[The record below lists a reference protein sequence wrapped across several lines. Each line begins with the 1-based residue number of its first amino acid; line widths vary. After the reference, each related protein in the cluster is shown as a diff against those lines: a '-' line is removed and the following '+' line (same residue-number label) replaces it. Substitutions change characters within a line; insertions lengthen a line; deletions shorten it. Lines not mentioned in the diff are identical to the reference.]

1 MGWILILAVATAFAV
16 GFFIGRFTTQQSQHQ
31 AEQDVEL
38 QNTKTEFERYKAE
51 VSEHL
56 RETSEL
62 MHAAESNYQQLS
74 EQLMRTKHLLTNAQD
89 VEPAPHGAV
98 PASAG
103 ELPPKDYSGTASG
116 LLKQEEKVD

>member
-1 MGWILILAVATAFAV
+1 MGWILFGIVVALIV
-16 GFFIGRFTTQQSQHQ
+16 GFFAGRITANTAQHQ

-51 VSEHL
+51 VSAHL
-56 RETSEL
+56 KETSDL

-74 EQLMRTKHLLTNAQD
+74 EQLMKTKQLLSD
-89 VEPAPHGAV
+89 VKTIEPAPHGAIPV
-98 PASAG
+98 G
-103 ELPPKDYSGTASG
+103 ELPPRDYSGKASG

>member
-1 MGWILILAVATAFAV
+1 MSWILIISIFTALAV
-16 GFFIGRFTTQQSQHQ
+16 GFALGRLSFQQAQRSVT
-31 AEQDVEL
+31 QDVEL
-38 QNTKTEFERYKAE
+38 HNTKTEFDRYKTE

-74 EQLMRTKHLLTNAQD
+74 EQLKRTKLLLANAQD
-89 VEPAPHGAV
+89 TDLTLATDPAG
-98 PASAG
+98 STS

-116 LLKQEEKVD
+116 LLKEKKAS